1 MNILNISVLKG
12 KGILWIDVGAH
23 KTPVGVTKESAFG
36 EAYFSAIYSG
46 VNIQW
51 YRKSWKEFR

>member
-1 MNILNISVLKG
+1 MNILDNSMLKG
-12 KGILWIDVGAH
+12 KGILWIDFGAR

-36 EAYFSAIYSG
+36 EAYFRAIYSG

-51 YRKSWKEFR
+51 YRKSWK